1 MDVRKE
7 ITDELAKILQEEI
20 DKEIVTKVSIK
31 MFQDRGWHTVT
42 CDTPI
47 EDIGSW
53 MQNVKGNWRAFYH
66 IYLFE
71 EEKDATLFRL
81 TWT

>member
-1 MDVRKE
+1 MDIKAE
-7 ITDELAKILQEEI
+7 IANELAKILQEEI

-31 MFQDRGWHTVT
+31 MFQDRGWYTVT

-47 EDIGSW
+47 EDIGGW
-53 MQNVKGNWRAFYH
+53 MQNVKGNWRTFYN

>member
-1 MDVRKE
+1 MDIREE
-7 ITDELAKILQEEI
+7 IVNEIAKILQEEI
-20 DKEIVTKVSIK
+20 DREVVNQVMIK
-31 MFQDRGWHTVT
+31 SFQNRGWYTVT
-42 CDTPI
+42 CTAPI
-47 EDIGSW
+47 EDIAGW
-53 MQNVKGNWRAFYH
+53 MRDIKGNWRVFDH